1 VTEKTKKTVSM
12 SAAGGLPIRRGAAIM
27 KLRQDFAVAFLIVI
41 LFFALV
47 QGAHAEAAS
56 DWDFADHPYRTGLFA
71 GLAAAIIAGAG
82 VLLFFSARKPK
93 DSIISSLRPSF
104 FFWLGM
110 AYATLLLLAAI
121 VYNASYN
128 GKGPYLFGGML
139 PIAVPWFGAVGAVTI
154 SLQGVFEWSESRWN
168 PEYNYWHLGRPV
180 FGAILGI
187 IGFFLYVL
195 IISSSGTPP
204 VFLQVPK
211 SSPEQIAAK
220 DFIVYYVVAFL
231 AGYREE
237 TFREL
242 IKRVTD
248 MILKPA
254 PQDTGAP
261 LISFRRDGVTQS
273 EIRFTET
280 TAGPAKPMTIEI
292 LNSGK
297 ASLLE
302 PRLSVSTT
310 DLAAKGVFGLT
321 NDQVSDIKELRPNE
335 MKTVDITFHPPT
347 AGTYSGVLSVSG
359 RNLTAPAQ
367 IQVTATANAGPAV
380 TQAAG

>member
-1 VTEKTKKTVSM
+1 
-12 SAAGGLPIRRGAAIM
+12 M
-27 KLRQDFAVAFLIVI
+27 KLRRDFAVAFLIVI
-41 LFFALV
+41 LFFVLV

-82 VLLFFSARKPK
+82 VLLFLAARRPK
-93 DSIISSLRPSF
+93 DSIIFSLRPAF

-121 VYNASYN
+121 VYNVSYH
-128 GKGPYLFGGML
+128 GKGPYLFGGMV

-187 IGFFLYVL
+187 IAFFLYVL
-195 IISSSGTPP
+195 IISSSGTTPA
-204 VFLQVPK
+204 FLEDPSK
-211 SSPEQIAAK
+211 GTSK

-254 PQDTGAP
+254 PQDVGAP
-261 LISFRRDGVTQS
+261 QISFRRAGVPQS
-273 EIRFTET
+273 IIEFDEATI
-280 TAGPAKPMTIEI
+280 GSLPHLTIEI
-292 LNSGK
+292 LNSGNG
-297 ASLLE
+297 SLLE

-310 DLAAKGVFGLT
+310 DSASQGVFDLAKDKDHVTGI
-321 NDQVSDIKELRPNE
+321 NELRANE
-335 MKTVDITFHPPT
+335 MKTVDITFHPPSE
-347 AGTYSGVLSVSG
+347 GTFSGVLSVAG
-359 RNLTAPAQ
+359 KNLTAPAQ
-367 IQVTATANAGPAV
+367 IRITGSARATNPRPAG